1 MRRIGNL
8 HLLPPA
14 SIRMTLLFAS
24 SVRLV
29 ARIKAAARE
38 WTAA

>member
-1 MRRIGNL
+1 MRRIGKL

-14 SIRMTLLFAS
+14 LIRMTLLFAS
-24 SVRLV
+24 LVRLV
-29 ARIKAAARE
+29 TRIKATARE